1 MVMKKNHK
9 KYHKETRFIHG
20 DFYSP
25 HWDYKD
31 HMTPPI
37 SSSAAFRLESAE
49 RGADGFIQFA
59 NPDFD
64 RHAKP
69 PILIYERLDEPSRS
83 MLEENLATAEEG
95 ECAVAFTTG
104 MAAITASIL
113 SQVKSGDSIIAHPT
127 LYGCTFSLFSIWLP
141 KFDIKVKWVDLKNEK
156 ALARELDETV
166 KIVYT
171 ETPTNPILEIIDMDK
186 VRKTIAKSRLKNPPL
201 FIVDNT
207 FATPFCQRPLT
218 MGADIVV
225 HSLTKNIG
233 GFGTDMG
240 GIWIGPKK
248 LENSLLMFRK
258 DFGAPLSAKSSWQP
272 LVYGLPTLAIRSRRQ
287 METALSVAAFL
298 EKHPMVERVVY
309 PGLKSHPQH
318 STAKRQMTDPE
329 GNFAPGI
336 MLYVVLKG
344 KPDQAQRMG
353 RLVMNHI
360 AGHALAL
367 TLAVSLGNVR
377 TLIEHP
383 SSMTHAPLPLEA
395 QMKAGI
401 DPGGIRISLGLEK
414 AEDIIG
420 DLDEAFISA
429 KKGGGLIETRSRRRQ

>member
-1 MVMKKNHK
+1 MKRK
-9 KYHKETRFIHG
+9 KERKSYHHETQFIHG

-49 RGADGFIQFA
+49 RGAEGFIEFA

-64 RHAKP
+64 RHENP

-83 MLEENLATAEEG
+83 MLEDNLAIAEEG

-113 SQVKSGDSIIAHPT
+113 SIVKSGDSIIAHPT
-127 LYGCTFSLFSIWLP
+127 LYGCTFSLFSLWLP
-141 KFDIKVKWVDLKNEK
+141 RLNVNVKWVDLKDEK
-156 ALARELDETV
+156 ALARALDPTV
-166 KIVYT
+166 RFVYT
-171 ETPTNPILEIIDMDK
+171 ETPTNPILEIIDLGKARRVID
-186 VRKTIAKSRLKNPPL
+186 RSGLKEKPVL
-201 FIVDNT
+201 IVDNT

-218 MGADIVV
+218 LGADVVV

-240 GIWIGPKK
+240 GVWIGPRR

-272 LVYGLPTLAIRSRRQ
+272 LVYGLPTLHIRLKRQ
-287 METALSVAAFL
+287 MESAARIASFL
-298 EKHPMVERVVY
+298 ESHPMIDRVVY

-318 STAKRQMTDPE
+318 AVAKHQMRDPD
-329 GNFAPGI
+329 GNFAPGSMI
-336 MLYVVLKG
+336 YFILKG
-344 KPDQAQRMG
+344 SSDKAQKAG
-353 RLVMNHI
+353 RAIMNHI
-360 AGHALAL
+360 AENALAL

-383 SSMTHAPLPLEA
+383 SSMTHAPLPLDA
-395 QMKAGI
+395 QVKAGI
-401 DPGGIRISLGLEK
+401 DPGGIRMSIGLEK
-414 AEDIIG
+414 ADDVIR
-420 DLDEAFISA
+420 DLENALSFA
-429 KKGGGLIETRSRRRQ
+429 KKGG

>member
-1 MVMKKNHK
+1 MNKKK
-9 KYHKETRFIHG
+9 TGKEYHNETRFIHG

-49 RGADGFIQFA
+49 RGAEGFIEFA

-64 RHAKP
+64 RHKKS

-83 MLEENLATAEEG
+83 MLEDNLAIAEAG

-104 MAAITASIL
+104 MAAITASVL
-113 SQVKSGDSIIAHPT
+113 SAVKAGDSIIAHPT
-127 LYGCTFSLFSIWLP
+127 LYGCTFSLFSLWLP
-141 KFDIKVKWVDLKNEK
+141 RFNINVKWVDLKDEK
-156 ALARELDETV
+156 ALAKALDGTV
-166 KIVYT
+166 RVVYS
-171 ETPTNPILEIIDMDK
+171 ETPTNPILEVIDMEK
-186 VRKTIAKSRLKNPPL
+186 VRKVIDRSKLKNPPL

-218 MGADIVV
+218 LGADVVV

-240 GIWIGPKK
+240 GVWIGPRK

-258 DFGAPLSAKSSWQP
+258 DFGSPLSAKSSWQP
-272 LVYGLPTLAIRSRRQ
+272 LVYGLPTLHIRTRRQ
-287 METALSVAAFL
+287 MESAAKLAAFL
-298 EKHPMVERVVY
+298 EKHPLIEKVIY
-309 PGLKSHPQH
+309 PGLKSHPQYAI
-318 STAKRQMTDPE
+318 AKKQMKDPD
-329 GNFAPGI
+329 GNFAPGTMI
-336 MLYVVLKG
+336 YLVLKG
-344 KPDQAQRMG
+344 NADKAQKLG
-353 RLVMNHI
+353 RLAMNYL
-360 AGHALAL
+360 AENALAL

-395 QMKAGI
+395 QVKAGI
-401 DPGGIRISLGLEK
+401 DPGGIRISIGLER
-414 AEDIIG
+414 AEDIMK
-420 DLDEAFISA
+420 DLDEALAFA
-429 KKGGGLIETRSRRRQ
+429 KKGV